1 MEPLQRENIRLAATV
16 MIVRDKPDSP
26 SPAIEVFMMKRPGRG
41 DFPDLHVFPG
51 GKVEET
57 DWQPEL
63 CPDLADSEAS
73 QRLGIDEGGLRY
85 WVAVARECFEEC
97 GVLLSRDASGEIGI
111 PAAQRRQLGI
121 QRQRLLQEDVT
132 WHDMLREHNLTIAS
146 DRLVYFS
153 HWLTPPSVPRRF
165 DTRFFLAA
173 LPDGEVAL
181 SDTQET
187 ITGEWIEPSQALEN
201 HKQGNWQMIG
211 PTLRSLDTLT
221 AFSRVDEALA
231 EVRAER
237 HVRSWTPALGSDG
250 MQPFRADH
258 NDPALKANP

>member
-1 MEPLQRENIRLAATV
+1 M
-16 MIVRDKPDSP
+16 
-26 SPAIEVFMMKRPGRG
+26 
-41 DFPDLHVFPG
+41 
-51 GKVEET
+51 
-57 DWQPEL
+57 
-63 CPDLADSEAS
+63 
-73 QRLGIDEGGLRY
+73 
-85 WVAVARECFEEC
+85 
-97 GVLLSRDASGEIGI
+97 LLSRDAQGKIGI
-111 PAAQRRQLGI
+111 PAAQRQQLAI